1 MTRTPWIP
9 LFCALSVLATAGAAY
24 AAAPTRTSA
33 APVPAG
39 PPALNAR
46 SAILV
51 EALTG
56 AVLFESRADERIPP
70 ASLTKLMTLHLAL
83 QEMEEGRLNPSEV
96 LEPGPDA
103 WARNMPPRSSLMFLG
118 PNQKLTV
125 SQLLKGLVVDS
136 GNDAAVEVA
145 DRIAGSVPAFVD
157 MMNREAAHL
166 GYRAMHF
173 EDPAGI
179 SASNTI
185 TAREYA
191 DFARHF
197 VIAHPDALKD
207 LFSVREFTYPLAE
220 NLTGGNRE
228 KAVTQSN
235 RNVLLGKYEG
245 ADGLKTGY
253 IDESGYNIAVTA
265 ERGGMRLISVIL
277 GVPDSGPVSGAALRA
292 VESAALLD
300 YGFTTFTTAR
310 AAYDEPAP
318 ARVWKGRA
326 RSVGLRASPETIVA
340 VRKDQVSSLR
350 TEVLQTLDVEAPV
363 RAGQVL
369 GAVVVSL
376 GGRELARFPLR
387 AEADVD
393 RGGILRRALDAIVL
407 FLRGIRPERLT
418 GTVPPA

>member
-1 MTRTPWIP
+1 MPRTRWI
-9 LFCALSVLATAGAAY
+9 ALLGMLSAFAV
-24 AAAPTRTSA
+24 AAPAQASPA
-33 APVPAG
+33 LHANAPAG
-39 PPALNAR
+39 QDGPPPLTAR

-56 AVLFESRADERIPP
+56 AVLYESHADERIPP
-70 ASLTKLMTLHLAL
+70 ASLTTLMTLHLAL
-83 QEMEEGRLNPSEV
+83 QAIDEGRLNPSEV
-96 LEPGPDA
+96 LVPAPDA
-103 WARNMPPRSSLMFLG
+103 WARNMPPRSSVMFLG

-145 DRIAGSVPAFVD
+145 DVIAGSVPAFVE
-157 MMNREAAHL
+157 MMNREAARL

-173 EDPAGI
+173 EEPAGV
-179 SASNTI
+179 SAANII

-191 DFARHF
+191 RFSRWF
-197 VIAHPDALKD
+197 VFSHPDALRE

-228 KAVTQSN
+228 KPVTQSN

-265 ERGGMRLISVIL
+265 ERAGMRLISVIL
-277 GVPDSGPVSGAALRA
+277 GVPDVGAVSGAALRA
-292 VESAALLD
+292 AESAALLD
-300 YGFTTFTTAR
+300 WGFATFTTVH

-318 ARVWKGRA
+318 VHVWKGRE
-326 RSVGLRASPETIVA
+326 RTVLLRASPAAIVV
-340 VRKDQVSSLR
+340 VRKDQASAVR
-350 TEVLQTLDVEAPV
+350 AEVLQAGDVEAPI
-363 RAGQVL
+363 RAGEVL
-369 GAVVVSL
+369 GAVVVSV

-387 AEADVD
+387 AQGEVA
-393 RGGILRRALDAIVL
+393 RGGLLRRALDSVVL
-407 FLRGIRPERLT
+407 FLRGIRLEKA
-418 GTVPPA
+418 PAGV